1 MAIFGYIRVSTKSQL
16 DGNGLDIQMNEIQE
30 KYGDI
35 KIVSEQHTGKTTN
48 RPIFNELINSLV
60 EGDMLVVT
68 TLDRFCRSTEEG
80 LKLITELMDKGVNIH
95 IMNMGLIEN
104 SPIGK
109 MIITNL
115 LAFAEFER
123 SNISERMAAGK
134 QQARMND
141 PNWKE
146 GRPQKYT
153 PTQIKH
159 AIDLLSTYSYKK
171 VSELTGI
178 SKSTLIR
185 ANNKIKA
192 SKSKGV

>member
-1 MAIFGYIRVSTKSQL
+1 MSIIGYARVSTKSQL
-16 DGNGLDIQMNEIQE
+16 DGNGLDVQKKEINE

-35 KIVSEQHTGKTTN
+35 KIIAEQFSGKTTD
-48 RPIFNELINSLV
+48 RPLFNMLIESLR

-68 TLDRFCRSTEEG
+68 KLDRFCRSTEEG
-80 LKLITELMDKGVNIH
+80 LKLITELINKGVDIH

-104 SPIGK
+104 SPMGK
-109 MIITNL
+109 LIITNL

-123 SNISERMAAGK
+123 NMIYERMAAGK
-134 QQARMND
+134 QHARLND

-146 GRPQKYT
+146 GRPQKFT

-159 AIDLLSTYSYKK
+159 ALELLSSHSYKK
-171 VSELTGI
+171 VSEMTGI

-185 ANNKIKA
+185 ANNERRRKL
-192 SKSKGV
+192 